1 MINGKELVLSLTSTP
16 KRLKNGYLKGVLEY
30 LPKYERL
37 DRVDKF
43 YLCLDDNLK
52 DGDRKAYEDLVRE
65 IGEKSGIRF
74 SILAGSAEWRSCNK
88 LLPVYL
94 ENPDRY
100 ILTIDDD
107 ARYPKG
113 CFRQLFEVAEKE
125 PDCIVCQ
132 EANPLV
138 RTEKG
143 CVFLNSID
151 VMLRQKCWASYLS
164 NACLF
169 PPNCFDEKY
178 LTDLDDFKFIWNSSH
193 DEKHFMVASIMKGT
207 QVVSLP
213 YTYSYEL
220 DANDEGNPVKYP
232 EGPEALSV
240 INRGADVIGRMNDR
254 LCAKYGDALLAKTLE
269 KPVIFELTPEQ
280 VQLFVWAMPY
290 VKRLYQGFD
299 VVVDVSRLTGSWRK
313 VLAHTAAKLGFG
325 MRFAET
331 ENGK

>member
-1 MINGKELVLSLTSTP
+1 MINGKQLVLSLTSTP
-16 KRLKNGYLKGVLEY
+16 KRLKNGYLRGVLEY

-37 DRVDKF
+37 DRIDKF

-52 DGDRKAYEDLVRE
+52 NADLKAYEDLVRE
-65 IGEKSGIRF
+65 TEEKTGIRF
-74 SILAGSAEWRSCNK
+74 SILAGSADWRSCNK

-94 ENPDRY
+94 EDPDRY

-107 ARYPKG
+107 ARYPADA
-113 CFRQLFEVAEKE
+113 FLQLFEQAAAT

-138 RTEKG
+138 RTERG
-143 CVFLNSID
+143 CVFLNSVD

-178 LTDLDDFKFIWNSSH
+178 LTNLDDFKYIWNSSH

-220 DANDEGNPVKYP
+220 EKNEDGNPVKYP
-232 EGPEALSV
+232 EGSEALS
-240 INRGADVIGRMNDR
+240 ILNRGPEVIVRMNSR
-254 LCAKYGDALLAKTLE
+254 CCERYGQKLLQKTLE
-269 KPVIFELTPEQ
+269 KPVVFELTPEQ
-280 VQLFVWAMPY
+280 LHGFAALLPQI
-290 VKRLYQGFD
+290 KTLYRGFD
-299 VVVDVSRLTGSWRK
+299 VVVGGDVPVSWKK
-313 VLAHTAAKLGFG
+313 VIAHTAAKIGFKL
-325 MRFAET
+325 RFA
-331 ENGK
+331 